1 MNSLTLRIKNNS
13 GATCISNKFIDDY
26 MADANGEFV
35 KVYLYLL
42 RCVSQNRQLSV
53 SVIADKFNNTETDV
67 IRALKY
73 WEKMKLLQLTY
84 TDKILTG
91 ISILDFDSLNNS
103 SDNITDESSTNA
115 DLINTDSAGINHVSD
130 EAPDIMT
137 VSSVK
142 STAPSYTADQLKSF
156 QENEDIKQILF
167 VCEAYLG
174 KTLSPSEINTLL
186 FFFDKE
192 QGLGFSVDLIEY
204 LIEYCVSKGHKSIN
218 QYAKKTAIAWKEQ
231 EIKTVTQAK
240 AETIHYN
247 ADFYKVFNSLGIKGR
262 KMVPFEANYI
272 DKWINT
278 YAFTTDVVIY
288 ACERTIALIH
298 QPDFK
303 YVDSILTNW
312 YNSGVKHLGDAKA
325 LDAKFHAKKAAS
337 KAQASAAQPPQR
349 YSNLEQRSYD
359 YNELEKELLTAR

>member
-73 WEKMKLLQLTY
+73 WEKMKLLKLTY

-91 ISILDFDSLNNS
+91 ISILDFDSLGDIYD
-103 SDNITDESSTNA
+103 DNTNMVSNPEA
-115 DLINTDSAGINHVSD
+115 INTDIAEVNYIND
-130 EAPDIMT
+130 KEPDNIP

-142 STAPSYTADQLKSF
+142 SATPSYTADQLKSF
-156 QENEDIKQILF
+156 QENEEIKQILF

-186 FFFDKE
+186 FFYDKE

-325 LDAKFHAKKAAS
+325 LDAKFQAKKAAS
-337 KAQASAAQPPQR
+337 KAQASVSQTPQR